1 MPLTAINTWASIYT
15 GCIVLDTATDF
26 RLWWRTLPNARI
38 ELAMY
43 ARVSGYMS
51 IGLSTDG
58 SMHSSGAG
66 SDVMLAWVSA
76 SGACSFGCVSDQW
89 ATARLQPSVDAAP
102 SSLSNVRA
110 GFEGA
115 YMKVSFVRAQAA
127 SDAEGNE
134 LHVLSFMC
142 DFLIHVSPLQF
153 KDYAINVASSDI
165 LTYAFGATD
174 TPSADG
180 SLYTKHTRS
189 GALSVDWTLPGC
201 AGPPTAAPTPVPTP
215 VYVMQFWVVDT
226 FFVFVFC
233 FCILFFCFVFSS
245 SIGHVFMRLIRLL
258 SCRPTPLPP
267 GQTAAPTPMP
277 VTLSSLPSKY
287 QVCLIQCVFVSV
299 LSFTGP

>member
-1 MPLTAINTWASIYT
+1 MDAAWLRRAADRSANASADTSESCNNLIYIYLSLALIVRFLLFFCAACRPTPLPPGQTAAPSPAPTPAPTPVPLTAINTWASIYT

-115 YMKVSFVRAQAA
+115 YMKVSFVRAQAS
-127 SDAEGNE
+127 SDAE
-134 LHVLSFMC
+134 
-142 DFLIHVSPLQF
+142 DR
-153 KDYAINVASSDI
+153 AIN
-165 LTYAFGATD
+165 ATGRNLLIWSVHTTD
-174 TPSADG
+174 VPSVG
-180 SLYTKHTRS
+180 GLMYNKHTTS
-189 GALSVDWTLPGC
+189 GALNVNWMAPGC
-201 AGPPTAAPTPVPTP
+201 VAPPTVAPTPVPTP
-215 VYVMQFWVVDT
+215 
-226 FFVFVFC
+226 
-233 FCILFFCFVFSS
+233 
-245 SIGHVFMRLIRLL
+245 
-258 SCRPTPLPP
+258 
-267 GQTAAPTPMP
+267 A
-277 VTLSSLPSKY
+277 
-287 QVCLIQCVFVSV
+287 
-299 LSFTGP
+299 